1 MHMPTPER
9 MPVGFIGLGVM
20 GKSMARNILRAGFPL
35 TVYNRSR
42 GKVEELE
49 KEGARAAS
57 SPAEVAR
64 QADIVFTSLPDTP
77 DVEGVLFG
85 PAGVIEGAHDGL
97 VVIDTSTISATATVE
112 FAARLAARGVAMID
126 SPVSGGPKGAAEGT
140 LSCILGGNEA
150 VIARCMPV
158 LQAIGKTF
166 VHVGPSGAG
175 QAVKACNQ
183 LVIVAT
189 LMGVSEAIAL
199 CRSMNIDPMK
209 MREALLG
216 GSAQS
221 FVLQNH
227 AKRLLEGTLAP
238 GFRAALMFKD
248 MKLALGLGRDKGV
261 FMPATALGTQML
273 AVLCNSGRDDLDS
286 AALGLLFQEL
296 SGIRAHTSAPS
307 G

>member
-1 MHMPTPER
+1 MATQ

-20 GKSMARNILRAGFPL
+20 GKAMARNILKAGFPL

-42 GKVEELE
+42 GKVEELVR
-49 KEGARAAS
+49 EGAQGADA
-57 SPAEVAR
+57 PAEVAR
-64 QADIVFTSLPDTP
+64 RAEAVLLSLPDTP
-77 DVEGVLFG
+77 DVETVLFG
-85 PAGVIEGAHDGL
+85 PRGVLDGAHDGL
-97 VVIDTSTISATATVE
+97 VVIDTSTISATATVG
-112 FAARLAARGVAMID
+112 FAARLAARGVGMID
-126 SPVSGGPKGAAEGT
+126 SPVSGGPKGALEGR
-140 LSCILGGNEA
+140 LACFLGGEEA

-158 LQAIGKTF
+158 LKAIGETF

-189 LMGVSEAIAL
+189 MMGVSEAVAL
-199 CRSMNIDPMK
+199 CRSMHIDPMK

-227 AKRLLEGTLAP
+227 AKRMLEGNLAP

-273 AVLCNSGRDDLDS
+273 AALCNSGRDGLDS

-296 SGIRAHTSAPS
+296 SGLPSSHSA
-307 G
+307 

>member
-1 MHMPTPER
+1 MTTPAPIR
-9 MPVGFIGLGVM
+9 VGFVGLGVM
-20 GKSMARNILRAGFPL
+20 GKAMARNILRAGFPL
-35 TVYNRSR
+35 MVHNRSR
-42 GKVEELE
+42 AKVEELVA
-49 KEGARAAS
+49 EGGQAGA
-57 SPAEVAR
+57 SPADVAGKN
-64 QADIVFTSLPDTP
+64 DIVLLSLPDTP
-77 DVEGVLFG
+77 DVEAVLFG
-85 PAGVIEGAHDGL
+85 SAGVIEGAHDGL

-112 FAARLAARGVAMID
+112 FAPRLATRGVAMID

-221 FVLQNH
+221 LVLQNH
-227 AKRLLEGTLAP
+227 AKRLLDGTLAP

-248 MKLALGLGRDKGV
+248 MKLASGLGRDKGV

-273 AVLCNSGRDDLDS
+273 AALCNSGRDGLDS

-296 SGIRAHTSAPS
+296 SGIRTHTSAPS

>member
-1 MHMPTPER
+1 MR
-9 MPVGFIGLGVM
+9 V
-20 GKSMARNILRAGFPL
+20 LRA
-35 TVYNRSR
+35 
-42 GKVEELE
+42 
-49 KEGARAAS
+49 
-57 SPAEVAR
+57 
-64 QADIVFTSLPDTP
+64 
-77 DVEGVLFG
+77 
-85 PAGVIEGAHDGL
+85 
-97 VVIDTSTISATATVE
+97 
-112 FAARLAARGVAMID
+112 
-126 SPVSGGPKGAAEGT
+126 
-140 LSCILGGNEA
+140 
-150 VIARCMPV
+150 
-158 LQAIGKTF
+158 IGETH

-221 FVLQNH
+221 FVLQHH
-227 AKRLLEGTLAP
+227 ARRLLEGSLAP

-248 MKLALGLGRDKGV
+248 LKLASGLGRDKGV

-273 AVLCNSGRDDLDS
+273 AALCNSGRDGLDS

-296 SGIRAHTSAPS
+296 SGTGTPTSAQS

>member
-1 MHMPTPER
+1 MR
-9 MPVGFIGLGVM
+9 VGFIGLGVM
-20 GKSMARNILRAGFPL
+20 GKAMARNILKAGFPL
-35 TVYNRSR
+35 TVHNRSR
-42 GKVEELE
+42 GKVEELVR
-49 KEGARAAS
+49 EGACPAAS
-57 SPAEVAR
+57 PREVAK
-64 QADIVFTSLPDTP
+64 ASETVVLSLPDTP

-97 VVIDTSTISATATVE
+97 AVIDTSTISATATAA

-126 SPVSGGPKGAAEGT
+126 SPVSGGPKGAVEGT
-140 LSCILGGNEA
+140 LSCMLGGEEA

-166 VHVGPSGAG
+166 VHVGPPGAG

-199 CRSMNIDPMK
+199 CKKMQVDPAK
-209 MREALLG
+209 MREALLA

-227 AKRLLEGTLAP
+227 AKRLLEGALAP

-248 MKLALGLGRDKGV
+248 MRLALAAGRDAGA
-261 FMPATALGTQML
+261 FMPVTALGTQL
-273 AVLCNSGRDDLDS
+273 LGALCNTGRDGLDS

-296 SGIRAHTSAPS
+296 SGLPS
-307 G
+307 CPPSPR